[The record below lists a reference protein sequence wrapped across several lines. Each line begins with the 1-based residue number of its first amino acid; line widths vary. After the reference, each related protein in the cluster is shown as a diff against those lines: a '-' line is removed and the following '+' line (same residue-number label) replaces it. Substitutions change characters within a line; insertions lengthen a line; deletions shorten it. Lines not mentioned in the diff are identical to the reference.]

1 MYKDKFEKQNENLI
15 LFIGLNIGSIFGI
28 TFGLFFSGKVLF
40 LMVGLNIISV
50 ILVIISVIVYL
61 HKLYNK

>member
-15 LFIGLNIGSIFGI
+15 LFIGLNIGSILGI